1 MISRIIKKL
10 IYREKYSSKTY
21 IDYLRKIGVTIGNN
35 CEIFVPTKSYI
46 DTQNPYMITIG
57 DNVKITQGVVL
68 LTHDFSWCVTSNLD
82 GFITGSV
89 GYINIGSNVFIGF
102 NSIILKNVTIGDNVI
117 IGAGSIVTKDCE
129 SNSVYAGNP
138 ARKIMSIEEYHN
150 KRKQKQESEL
160 KILVNKYYDKYG
172 TMPDDNV
179 MREFLFYCSDNS
191 NIDEQMVNRLMHE
204 SGHYDKCYNALKH
217 KKSKVN
223 IEDLI
228 NK

>member
-1 MISRIIKKL
+1 MISKIIKRL
-10 IYREKYSSKTY
+10 IYREKYSSKAY
-21 IDYLRKIGVTIGNN
+21 INYLRKIGVTIGNN

-129 SNSVYAGNP
+129 PNSVYAGNP

-160 KILVNKYYDKYG
+160 KTLVNKYYDKYG
-172 TMPDDNV
+172 IMPDDSV
-179 MREFLFYCSDNS
+179 IREFLFYCSDYS
-191 NIDEQMVNRLMHE
+191 SIDEPMVNKLMYE
-204 SGHYDKCYNALKH
+204 SGHYDKCYNTLKH
-217 KKSKVN
+217 KKTKVN